1 MKKLIIFLLL
11 TMFLA
16 VSCSS
21 SKKAEN
27 DADLMPDEDGI
38 NDEDAVEPDEDAT
51 DVDVIDEDSG
61 EEAATHDDENNEEP
75 DDTDEYETE
84 DTDPCEPN
92 PCENLANSDGICSRK
107 ENGGF
112 ECGCAKGYF
121 WGHSGCKKIILPHIC
136 SGQTKCYDMEK
147 EIECPAKGEEFY
159 GQDAQYAA
167 LGYCLPQSFTI
178 KVSDKGEKTV
188 VDNNTGLEWQQEV
201 MPVAMISLDEAKNYC
216 ANLDIGNHNDWR
228 LPSMDELSTLL
239 YYDNSPTINLEY
251 FPDTPSDNFWTS
263 SRDMNDMYISYYII
277 NFKDADKGAVISTNF
292 MESVSRQASIRCV
305 RGEIYESVSKTRF
318 LVEFGEESF
327 KGNSDTN
334 LIWKGLMG
342 NFDNSFSWGA
352 RLKYCEDLDFI
363 GLSDWRLPNVRELE
377 TITADEVHFYS
388 GSSSTT
394 YAWSPE
400 EHFGVTSYKDD
411 RYLNYVCITENPCA
425 EDKIWNGEKCVEN
438 PCLPNPCKESESSTD
453 TCIFNLN
460 GKRSCYCNYGYEWD
474 GTECQLQE

>member
-1 MKKLIIFLLL
+1 MKKLLLL
-11 TMFLA
+11 LITLIFFA

-27 DADLMPDEDGI
+27 DDNAVLLDEDAVDVDEDDEDGI
-38 NDEDAVEPDEDAT
+38 AD
-51 DVDVIDEDSG
+51 
-61 EEAATHDDENNEEP
+61 DDEI
-75 DDTDEYETE
+75 E
-84 DTDPCEPN
+84 DIDPCEPN

-107 ENGGF
+107 ENSGF

-136 SGQTKCYDMEK
+136 TGQTKCYDMEK

-159 GQDAQYAA
+159 GQDAHYAA

-178 KVSDKGEKTV
+178 RVSDKGEKTV
-188 VDNNTGLEWQQEV
+188 VDNNTGLEWQQEFK
-201 MPVAMISLDEAKNYC
+201 PAAMISMDEAYYYCEYLNY
-216 ANLDIGNHNDWR
+216 GGHQDWR
-228 LPSMDELSTLL
+228 IPTLTELSTILH
-239 YYDNSPTINLEY
+239 YDNSPTIDLEY
-251 FPDTPSDNFWTS
+251 FPDTPPDKFWTS
-263 SRDMNDMYISYYII
+263 SDFTSSYQVRYQSII
-277 NFKDADKGAVISTNF
+277 DFEKADKA
-292 MESVSRQASIRCV
+292 SVRQFDFIEPPYPVATSVRCV
-305 RGEIYESVSKTRF
+305 RGETFETEIKANFMIE
-318 LVEFGEESF
+318 LEEESF
-327 KGNSDTN
+327 QGNPATN
-334 LIWKGLMG
+334 LIWKQVIG
-342 NFDNSFSWGA
+342 NFDNSFSWAA

-363 GLSDWRLPNVRELE
+363 GISEWRLANVRELE

-438 PCLPNPCKESESSTD
+438 LCLPNPCEESESSTD

-460 GKRSCYCNYGYEWD
+460 GKRSCYCNYGYSWD
-474 GTECQLQE
+474 SGSQKCVKDEKPDETSDADTAETPDSDNSENGE